1 MSNGDSL
8 DGFVFPPFIPA
19 AAARPASPPAP
30 AAQPPAAAEEPPAA
44 PQTAAPG
51 RATMPWD
58 VETPIVS
65 EPAAQPQAAAGQA
78 EDEDLPW
85 LERPAPREAAA
96 EAPPAE
102 APAAP
107 AQDEAFPDWLAWDD
121 RAADDARPELD
132 AVAPVEGLQD
142 FAPVEDIGFLAP
154 TPAAEW
160 QEAAPAAADHAADA
174 LEPSD
179 WLLGAPEAAE
189 PPTVVEPAA
198 EVTFASPAAAAA
210 AEPAFDVTVEDDA
223 LTFAAAAPGGFDNEA
238 VAAADE
244 EPAAIAESPFAAF
257 DDEPAAAVAESPF
270 VAFDDEPG
278 AAVAEPELLDEEWQ
292 AADVEP
298 AAAPADTH
306 PFVADTEAV
315 LSAEP
320 DPFTAA
326 ALDEVEAVA
335 PVEADAVAAPFAET
349 AAGGVFTDVAA
360 RLEDIARTLRE
371 RPDDLLSGTASDP
384 LALLVAGYVMGYGAR
399 R

>member
-19 AAARPASPPAP
+19 AAARPARPPAP
-30 AAQPPAAAEEPPAA
+30 QPPAAEALPAA

-65 EPAAQPQAAAGQA
+65 EPAAQPQAATGRA

-102 APAAP
+102 APA
-107 AQDEAFPDWLAWDD
+107 QDEAFPDWLAWDD
-121 RAADDARPELD
+121 RATDDARPELD

-142 FAPVEDIGFLAP
+142 FAPVEDIGFVAP

-160 QEAAPAAADHAADA
+160 QEAAPTAATDPSADE

-189 PPTVVEPAA
+189 PPAVAEPAA

-210 AEPAFDVTVEDDA
+210 AEPAFDVTMEDDT
-223 LTFAAAAPGGFDNEA
+223 LTFASAAPARVDHEP
-238 VAAADE
+238 VAADD
-244 EPAAIAESPFAAF
+244 EPAAIAESPSVAFA
-257 DDEPAAAVAESPF
+257 DEPAAAVAESPF
-270 VAFDDEPG
+270 VAFDDEP
-278 AAVAEPELLDEEWQ
+278 AAAIAEPESLDEEWQ

-298 AAAPADTH
+298 AAAPADAH

-326 ALDEVEAVA
+326 ALDEAEAVA
-335 PVEADAVAAPFAET
+335 PVEPAAVAPPFAGP
-349 AAGGVFTDVAA
+349 AAGGVFADVAA